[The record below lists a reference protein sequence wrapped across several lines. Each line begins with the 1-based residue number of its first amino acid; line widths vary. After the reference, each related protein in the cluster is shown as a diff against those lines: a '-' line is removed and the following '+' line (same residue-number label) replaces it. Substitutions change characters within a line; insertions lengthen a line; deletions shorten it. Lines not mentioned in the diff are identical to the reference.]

1 VYLWQIKKSPFLKKG
16 LEIDMKKDNKAVIYW
31 LLIGCSLIFIMVV
44 VGGITRLTH
53 SGLSIS
59 NYKLIS
65 GTIPPMN
72 EIEWNEAFELYKQYP
87 EYQKLNNTFTLQE
100 FKDIYF
106 WEWIH
111 RVIGRFIG
119 LVFIIPFI
127 YFLIQKQ
134 LSKSTIKKAIILL
147 VMGGLQGFLG
157 WYMVKSGLVNKPDVS
172 HYRLAAHLTTA
183 FLTFAYTFWV
193 ALDLM
198 FPERKTV
205 VKKLRNFIRIGLV
218 VLIIQIIYGAFVAG
232 LDAGWIHN
240 HWPFMNESK
249 LVHETVYL
257 EQSPTY
263 LNFIEGKSG
272 VQFVHRT
279 LAYIV
284 VIFTLSIWY
293 RAKRMK
299 LSSFQSKGINSLLIM
314 VGIQFLLG
322 VLTLIYAVPVWLGVS
337 HQVGAFILLSAMI
350 FTLHRFT
357 K

>member
-1 VYLWQIKKSPFLKKG
+1 
-16 LEIDMKKDNKAVIYW
+16 MVI
-31 LLIGCSLIFIMVV
+31 

-72 EIEWNEAFELYKQYP
+72 ETEWNEAFELYKQYP
-87 EYQKLNNTFTLQE
+87 EYQKLNNHFTLEE

-119 LVFIIPFI
+119 LVFIFPFI
-127 YFLIQKQ
+127 YFLIRKQ
-134 LSKSTIKKAIILL
+134 LSKPTIKKSIVLL
-147 VMGGLQGFLG
+147 LMGGFQGFLG
-157 WYMVKSGLVNKPDVS
+157 WYMVKSGLVDRPDVS

-198 FPERKTV
+198 FPNKKNVDT
-205 VKKLRNFIRIGLV
+205 KLRNFIRIGLV
-218 VLIIQIIYGAFVAG
+218 ILIIQIIYGAFVAG

-240 HWPFMNESK
+240 HWPFMSEGK
-249 LVHETVYL
+249 LIHETVYT
-257 EQSPTY
+257 EQNPTY
-263 LNFIEGKSG
+263 LNFLEGKSG

-279 LAYIV
+279 LAYVV
-284 VIFTLSIWY
+284 VIFILSIWY
-293 RAKRMK
+293 KATRNDISKW
-299 LSSFQSKGINSLLIM
+299 QSKGVNSLLIV

-322 VLTLIYAVPVWLGVS
+322 VLTLLLAVPVWLGVL
-337 HQVGAFILLSAMI
+337 HQVVAFILLSCMV
-350 FTLHRFT
+350 FTLHRFS

>member
-1 VYLWQIKKSPFLKKG
+1 
-16 LEIDMKKDNKAVIYW
+16 MKKDNKKVIYW
-31 LLIGCSLIFIMVV
+31 LLTGCILIFIMVV

-72 EIEWNEAFELYKQYP
+72 EIEWTEAFDLYKQYP
-87 EYQKLNNTFTLQE
+87 EYQKLNSNMNLEE

-119 LVFIIPFI
+119 LVFILPFL
-127 YFLIQKQ
+127 YFLIRKQ
-134 LSKSTIKKAIILL
+134 LSKSTIKKLVILL
-147 VMGGLQGFLG
+147 VMGGFQGFLG
-157 WYMVKSGLVNKPDVS
+157 WYMVKSGLVDQPDVS

-198 FPERKTV
+198 FPS
-205 VKKLRNFIRIGLV
+205 KKAIDKKFRNFIRIGLV
-218 VLIIQIIYGAFVAG
+218 VLILQIIYGAFVAG

-240 HWPFMNESK
+240 HWPFMNEGK
-249 LVHETVYL
+249 LIHETVYI
-257 EQSPTY
+257 EQNPTY
-263 LNFIEGKSG
+263 LNFLEGKSG

-279 LAYIV
+279 LAYLV
-284 VIFTLSIWY
+284 VIFILAIWY
-293 RAKRMK
+293 KAKRMT
-299 LSSFQSKGINSLLIM
+299 LTILQTRGINALLIM
-314 VGIQFLLG
+314 VGVQFLLG
-322 VLTLIYAVPVWLGVS
+322 VLTLIYAVPVWLGVL
-337 HQVGAFILLSAMI
+337 HQVGAFILLSAMT
-350 FTLHRFT
+350 FTLHRFS